1 MAALCCGYLLRF
13 RTWQLPGSECSWC
26 EVTQNKRI
34 FSLEGWGLTV
44 RKRGA
49 KQRQMYWIN
58 TWRSGPEGWGF
69 APGWKPMSTLSVSL
83 EMKQDYWRQALQSW
97 RLWHFILCGF
107 CGCPYIS
114 FCFASGAPLTSC
126 YSKVCGR
133 NTLTLSEALNWL
145 AVSQAVTLRGGL
157 GRNLVQ
163 HKCDFCLWV
172 PRDHC
177 LNTRTGES
185 LTAFILIVGN
195 FTCSQMMDFE
205 SGLIRNQSNDPWSV
219 TTNSTENC
227 CPKCWSHVSA

>member
-1 MAALCCGYLLRF
+1 MGFCPWLKTHEYSFCIARDETGLLEA
-13 RTWQLPGSECSWC
+13 GSAKLKA
-26 EVTQNKRI
+26 VA
-34 FSLEGWGLTV
+34 FHSLWFL
-44 RKRGA
+44 
-49 KQRQMYWIN
+49 W
-58 TWRSGPEGWGF
+58 
-69 APGWKPMSTLSVSL
+69 LSL
-83 EMKQDYWRQALQSW
+83 Y
-97 RLWHFILCGF
+97 FILF
-107 CGCPYIS
+107 W
-114 FCFASGAPLTSC
+114 SGAPLTSC

>member
-1 MAALCCGYLLRF
+1 MLHLSEDSHVHPLLSHAHSQGASQDCDSPMAQHFAVLDAGRHVWCLFLGLRYHQPCFLRAPGSGSRQVAALCCGYLLRF

-58 TWRSGPEGWGF
+58 TGPEGWGF

-114 FCFASGAPLTSC
+114 FCFDLE
-126 YSKVCGR
+126 
-133 NTLTLSEALNWL
+133 LL
-145 AVSQAVTLRGGL
+145 
-157 GRNLVQ
+157 
-163 HKCDFCLWV
+163 
-172 PRDHC
+172 
-177 LNTRTGES
+177 
-185 LTAFILIVGN
+185 
-195 FTCSQMMDFE
+195 
-205 SGLIRNQSNDPWSV
+205 
-219 TTNSTENC
+219 
-227 CPKCWSHVSA
+227 